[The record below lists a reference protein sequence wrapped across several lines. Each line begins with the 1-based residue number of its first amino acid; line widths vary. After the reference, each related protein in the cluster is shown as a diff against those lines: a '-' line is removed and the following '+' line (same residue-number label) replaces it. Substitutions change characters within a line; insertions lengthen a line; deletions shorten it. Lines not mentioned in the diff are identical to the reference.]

1 MVLWQQYGITSF
13 NFAESRCEIPF
24 SYWLLKNAL
33 EYSSPSLVVMDI
45 RRADRQEIIAL
56 DGYSTVFDE
65 FPLSLVK
72 IEAALD
78 LLPTWDQRLELI
90 LPLFRFHGRWKELN
104 RFDFYHEPSRERI
117 DMGGSAYNNAHL
129 SVAVP
134 ADFELLPVSEK
145 HSPEKASEEYLRRI
159 IELCQE
165 KNIDVLLVELPYP
178 ADAES
183 QKYANGITDLAAEY
197 GIDYLNMHQIPGI
210 VDFTVDMNDAD
221 SHLNDSGAYKLT
233 CFIGQYLRN
242 RYQIPSHRYDNQYK
256 WWHQRYTWY
265 LSHRNRRISQQN
277 SLENFLMLSSHGS
290 IGSLIYIPA
299 QAAEKMDER
308 MRRILMNLSE
318 DTTAIDL
325 SGIKGEDLLLITGW
339 QKQVLYCGKPDHVP
353 SDLSDEIWESL
364 KLFPGQGSIRI
375 RISSEQ
381 SKQTQTFELTPKQE
395 DEICCLTKIWHY
407 GQVYPSVFCFSHG
420 AFSRFSGHDL

>member
-1 MVLWQQYGITSF
+1 
-13 NFAESRCEIPF
+13 
-24 SYWLLKNAL
+24 
-33 EYSSPSLVVMDI
+33 
-45 RRADRQEIIAL
+45 
-56 DGYSTVFDE
+56 
-65 FPLSLVK
+65 
-72 IEAALD
+72 
-78 LLPTWDQRLELI
+78 
-90 LPLFRFHGRWKELN
+90 
-104 RFDFYHEPSRERI
+104 
-117 DMGGSAYNNAHL
+117 
-129 SVAVP
+129 
-134 ADFELLPVSEK
+134 
-145 HSPEKASEEYLRRI
+145 
-159 IELCQE
+159 
-165 KNIDVLLVELPYP
+165 
-178 ADAES
+178 
-183 QKYANGITDLAAEY
+183 
-197 GIDYLNMHQIPGI
+197 
-210 VDFTVDMNDAD
+210 MNDAD

-420 AFSRFSGHDL
+420 ALSRCSGHDL